1 MEKKLKRN
9 TKQKELILNFLKQ
22 NKNKHLTINEISRE
36 LGEETGVTT
45 IYRYIN
51 KLIAEGLVSKI
62 SMQNKQG
69 FCYQYAEKDEDCTEH
84 YHLICEE
91 CGDLLH
97 FESEKLKEVSQE
109 AIKLKQLIDQIGTDT
124 PEKLKLLRDVLIG
137 QNTKYTIIQS
147 IIKR

>member
-1 MEKKLKRN
+1 MEGKIKRN

-36 LGEETGVTT
+36 LGQETGVTT

-51 KLIAEGLVSKI
+51 KLIGEGLVSKI

-69 FCYQYAEKDEDCTEH
+69 FCYQYADKGENCIGH

-97 FESEKLKEVSQE
+97 FESKKLKEVSQE
-109 AIKLKQLIDQIGTDT
+109 AIKFKQFNVDLSKI
-124 PEKLKLLRDVLIG
+124 VLYG
-137 QNTKYTIIQS
+137 KCKKCNKQK
-147 IIKR
+147 